1 MLTITPQ
8 MRFLIREGYNKT
20 TLVDSLGLIVFLLK
34 KSLDNLLVTT
44 SRSNKQLNWY
54 MYIFFH
60 ILLLFNVQYLIPTA

>member
-60 ILLLFNVQYLIPTA
+60 ILLLFNVQYLIPTV